1 MTETERSF
9 LATKS
14 FNTNL
19 VHVLP
24 LYYVLISN
32 LHVCPLPGFSLLG
45 WVVGDSPPPP
55 PTAENLLTSPL
66 PPPHLKKIPPS
77 RLPH

>member
-1 MTETERSF
+1 MTETERLF

-24 LYYVLISN
+24 LYHVIISN

-45 WVVGDSPPPP
+45 RDEGESPP
-55 PTAENLLTSPL
+55 PTAENLLTSP
-66 PPPHLKKIPPS
+66 PPRHLKKIPPS

>member
-24 LYYVLISN
+24 LYHVIISN

-45 WVVGDSPPPP
+45 RDEGESPPPLP
-55 PTAENLLTSPL
+55 PTAENLLTSPPL
-66 PPPHLKKIPPS
+66 PSPT
-77 RLPH
+77 

>member
-24 LYYVLISN
+24 LYHVIISN
-32 LHVCPLPGFSLLG
+32 LHICPLPGFSLLG
-45 WVVGDSPPPP
+45 RDEGESPSPSPNSRKFAHIPPPP
-55 PTAENLLTSPL
+55 EKNSPQ
-66 PPPHLKKIPPS
+66 
-77 RLPH
+77 